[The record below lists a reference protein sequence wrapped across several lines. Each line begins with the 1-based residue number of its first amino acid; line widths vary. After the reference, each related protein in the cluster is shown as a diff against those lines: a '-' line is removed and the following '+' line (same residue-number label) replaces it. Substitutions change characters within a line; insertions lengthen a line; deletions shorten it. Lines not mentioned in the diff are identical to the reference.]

1 MSPLIRRWNAS
12 FGNCAWPWF
21 PPWFQRLFRRCL
33 GDFEGGRFTKTAQ
46 GWGWLVHVFVAC
58 FCCSKDEQKRLGFI
72 FPLFHLILTW
82 TRFLEHFLGDSGI
95 SSWTC
100 IWHYWEGVQPKPW
113 FFDGEITM
121 FLAERSNENRRWR
134 TRIAASP
141 ESRKDANLG
150 YRILRFDPQNTYRHP
165 KGVTFYI

>member
-100 IWHYWEGVQPKPW
+100 IWHYWEGVRPKPW
-113 FFDGEITM
+113 FFDGET
-121 FLAERSNENRRWR
+121 NHVPRR
-134 TRIAASP
+134 TIQ
-141 ESRKDANLG
+141 RKQTLED
-150 YRILRFDPQNTYRHP
+150 QSHS
-165 KGVTFYI
+165 VTWIQKRCKPWIPDT